1 MQRISSVVLLLAGLV
16 LIIMVSVYMVLTE
29 FQKRAAL
36 SAVSPYNYIPADAGM
51 VYRISKPFEYATSF
65 ETHNPFTKEITNI
78 LPLQHFS
85 DLMVKADSVFD
96 TESDSQMI
104 PENTSLI
111 ISWHN
116 PDKPGKSS
124 WLFVIAF
131 PHRSKAERTGLPMAD
146 KLFPDSPIQ
155 KTDTAN
161 QVLYNISFSEPDD
174 DIYFLTEKNFMVLSS
189 DKDLIFKSLF
199 AARNQSGL
207 LSLPNAFSDLLS
219 HTPKEEDFLFIE
231 QTLFCGFIT
240 DYFFWDHPLSIDCS
254 LISGWI
260 SLKINR
266 DKEHPGFEGLL
277 FPHRQTPGVFS
288 TLNFQEPSLTNI
300 LELIPRKPSLVYHH
314 HLPDTELF
322 EQDFRFVLQ
331 QNKKYSLFELHKRRF
346 SDVAGISSDSIRG
359 YWTGELA
366 MVLPGE
372 QQWQNEFP
380 VVLLGTKNFEEL
392 LQHPRLGIFF
402 LNGGVDEEMDQLPG
416 RPIEVSIPGFF
427 QVFTHG
433 LVKDDLRWTIQK
445 GDYIIASAKKENLV
459 KYFEILNNENDTIIS
474 PDDQFIQNSFND
486 KHNIMLYTSVPRLLE
501 TFEVMFTDRFL
512 DLKEFSKPSFPDF
525 GEMIIQFS
533 AGRGDRVN
541 SGIRFSFRDSLQ
553 ADLSTEINHNI
564 DLTTI
569 E

>member
-29 FQKRAAL
+29 FQKRAEL

-51 VYRISKPFEYATSF
+51 VYRINKPFEFAKSF
-65 ETHNPFTKEITNI
+65 DARNPFTKEITNI
-78 LPLQHFS
+78 LPLRRFS

-96 TESDSQMI
+96 MDPDSRMI

-116 PDKPGKSS
+116 MDNPGKNS
-124 WLFVIAF
+124 WLFVIAL
-131 PHRSKAERTGLPMAD
+131 PHRSKAERTGLHIAG
-146 KLFPDSPIQ
+146 KLFPESPVQ
-155 KTDTAN
+155 KKDTAN
-161 QVLYNISFSEPDD
+161 QVLYSISFSGNHD
-174 DIYFLTEKNFMVLSS
+174 DIHFSTEKNFVILSS
-189 DKDLIFKSLF
+189 DKNLIFKSIY

-207 LSLPNAFSDLLS
+207 PNQPNAFSDLLAQ
-219 HTPKEEDFLFIE
+219 TPEKEDFLFIE
-231 QTLFCGFIT
+231 PSLFCAFVT

-254 LISGWI
+254 LISGWM
-260 SLKINR
+260 SLKVNR
-266 DKEHPGFEGLL
+266 NSDFPGFEGFLL
-277 FPHRQTPGVFS
+277 THRQTPGVFS
-288 TLNFQEPSLTNI
+288 TFKFQEPAITNI
-300 LELIPRKPSLVYHH
+300 YEFIPRKPSLVYHH

-346 SDVAGISSDSIRG
+346 SDVAGISPDSISG

-380 VVLLGTKNFEEL
+380 VVLLGTKSFEEL

-402 LNGGVDEEMDQLPG
+402 LDGGDNDKIDEL
-416 RPIEVSIPGFF
+416 RLIEVSIPGFF

-433 LVKDDLRWTIQK
+433 LVKDDLRWAVHNH
-445 GDYIIASAKKENLV
+445 DYIIASAKKENLL
-459 KYFEILNNENDTIIS
+459 KYFDILGNENDTVIS

-486 KHNIMLYTSVPRLLE
+486 KHNIMLCTSVPRLLE

-512 DLKEFSKPSFPDF
+512 DLQEFSKPSFPDF
-525 GEMIIQFS
+525 GQMIMQFS
-533 AGRGDRVN
+533 AGPGDRIN
-541 SGIRFSFRDSLQ
+541 SEIRFRFHDSLQ
-553 ADLSTEINHNI
+553 VDLSAEMSENI